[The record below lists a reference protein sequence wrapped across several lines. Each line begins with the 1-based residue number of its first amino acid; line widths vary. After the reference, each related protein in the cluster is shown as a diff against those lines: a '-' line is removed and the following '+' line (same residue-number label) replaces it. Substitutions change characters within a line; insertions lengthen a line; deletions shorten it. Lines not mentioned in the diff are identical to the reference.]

1 MCGCSSV
8 DMHVPICV
16 LCVIPRARESN
27 EREISS
33 RTGHPTMPISE
44 PKSRGAACGVR
55 CTGAMRNRNTSAHR
69 PRLLSLHT
77 PAVSKPQ
84 NQPRWPS
91 GRWTSA
97 HRSRSCQC
105 FELESAM
112 TPQPSVAVWVCP
124 TPRPPPFSSPVF
136 CLHKHW
142 PFGSTHTQPGWPS
155 GRWMSVQH
163 MPKRKFV
170 GADLP

>member
-55 CTGAMRNRNTSAHR
+55 CTGAMRSRNTSAHR
-69 PRLLSLHT
+69 PRLLFLHT
-77 PAVSKPQ
+77 PAVSKH
-84 NQPRWPS
+84 R
-91 GRWTSA
+91 TSRAGPPAGARA
-97 HRSRSCQC
+97 HIAVGAANVLSW
-105 FELESAM
+105 ESAI
-112 TPQPSVAVWVCP
+112 TPQPNVAVWVCP

-142 PFGSTHTQPGWPS
+142 PFGSTHTAGLAIRLM
-155 GRWMSVQH
+155 GVQH

>member
-55 CTGAMRNRNTSAHR
+55 CTGAMRSRNTSAHR

-77 PAVSKPQ
+77 PAVSKHRTSRAGPPAGARAHIAVGAASVLSWS
-84 NQPRWPS
+84 QPWHHNPVWLYGCAPRH
-91 GRWTSA
+91 GHRHSA
-97 HRSRSCQC
+97 ARC
-105 FELESAM
+105 FVCINTGPLEA
-112 TPQPSVAVWVCP
+112 
-124 TPRPPPFSSPVF
+124 
-136 CLHKHW
+136 
-142 PFGSTHTQPGWPS
+142 HTQPGWPS